1 MAAAAQLRQSTLA
14 RQPQPTLHAA
24 DAARCG
30 ETTACMRMA
39 GAGACGWRVQV
50 YADGASKCDASHGM
64 GRRTCICPGYFARH
78 HLQII
83 GNKANYAGLQRDTGT
98 ELSVLLVP

>member
-1 MAAAAQLRQSTLA
+1 MSLAWMPSAGFAQ
-14 RQPQPTLHAA
+14 HAA
-24 DAARCG
+24 SS
-30 ETTACMRMA
+30 EH
-39 GAGACGWRVQV
+39 
-50 YADGASKCDASHGM
+50 AD
-64 GRRTCICPGYFARH
+64 